1 MGKQGGSCV
10 LCRINPVSGV
20 VLLCLSKSAAFHF
33 FPVLTLAVLT
43 GPVSLFDAFLYYILF
58 YFIFVLENH
67 DGAPAATA
75 TSPLSKRKVFGG

>member
-1 MGKQGGSCV
+1 V
-10 LCRINPVSGV
+10 LFCYAYQK
-20 VLLCLSKSAAFHF
+20 VLLFI

-43 GPVSLFDAFLYYILF
+43 GPVSLFDAFLF
-58 YFIFVLENH
+58 YFILFLFFVLENH